1 MPPWPRP
8 ASRRCKRPCAGCEAR
23 IRWPLRG
30 AAQSVAKNGVCCSCG
45 KRRLCRFLLA
55 LALAPGH
62 ALAALHDGQVGGQKG
77 VAHGL
82 RERQAAL
89 EAAFGEVVVEDA
101 ANAALLVA
109 VAVAKVF
116 VAPRFEARVFVG
128 AKGRQR
134 ALASGVKVRAVF
146 VKAVVRRQIHAA
158 AKPAGF
164 CIALACRNH
173 AHIHVH
179 RGRVRVERVE
189 HQRHAHRLERRARQ
203 LRPALRGRRRQAA
216 AAHVRKANARA
227 LEHRAAFHDLR
238 DAIALQGIARR
249 FLPRLARKAPAPVG
263 LFNGSGD
270 ARLQIQKIGA
280 EGFGHDGRY
289 QGRKKRESGEPGLF
303 KAGGRGRRLPLLS
316 EQEQIQSP
324 ENALIAR
331 FDGLCCYQTHSEMN
345 ACLHAGRAVGRG
357 RAVMPRCPP
366 AWRLPGA

>member
-1 MPPWPRP
+1 MPPSPKP

-62 ALAALHDGQVGGQKG
+62 ALPPLHDGQVGGQKG

-134 ALASGVKVRAVF
+134 ALAGGVKVRAVF
-146 VKAVVRRQIHAA
+146 VKAVVRRQVHAA
-158 AKPAGF
+158 AKPADQQT
-164 CIALACRNH
+164 ASPLW
-173 AHIHVH
+173 
-179 RGRVRVERVE
+179 
-189 HQRHAHRLERRARQ
+189 
-203 LRPALRGRRRQAA
+203 P
-216 AAHVRKANARA
+216 
-227 LEHRAAFHDLR
+227 
-238 DAIALQGIARR
+238 
-249 FLPRLARKAPAPVG
+249 FLPLCPGGVCLCYQNKSKFKAPKTPSSHG
-263 LFNGSGD
+263 LT
-270 ARLQIQKIGA
+270 
-280 EGFGHDGRY
+280 GFAAI
-289 QGRKKRESGEPGLF
+289 KP
-303 KAGGRGRRLPLLS
+303 
-316 EQEQIQSP
+316 
-324 ENALIAR
+324 IAK
-331 FDGLCCYQTHSEMN
+331 
-345 ACLHAGRAVGRG
+345 
-357 RAVMPRCPP
+357 
-366 AWRLPGA
+366 